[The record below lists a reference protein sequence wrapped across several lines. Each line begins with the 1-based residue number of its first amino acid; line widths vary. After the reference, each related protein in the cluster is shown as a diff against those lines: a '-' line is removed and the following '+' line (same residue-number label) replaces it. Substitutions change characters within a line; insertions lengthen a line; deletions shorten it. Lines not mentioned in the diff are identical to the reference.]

1 MNAFST
7 RLIHNRPTRVY
18 DLIIL
23 KPVSTFSHLRAPR
36 YFLKM
41 SEEREQK
48 TLAPADLTSVVDS
61 HTPVEVLRLA
71 ETTGIA
77 KARLSWIDLMIS
89 KHWRTK
95 HM

>member
-1 MNAFST
+1 MYDTINA
-7 RLIHNRPTRVY
+7 
-18 DLIIL
+18 
-23 KPVSTFSHLRAPR
+23 KPINTLFYLGAPR
-36 YFLKM
+36 YFIKI

-48 TLAPADLTSVVDS
+48 TLAPADLTSLVDS

-77 KARLSWIDLMIS
+77 KARLSWTDLSIS
-89 KHWRTK
+89 RYQHTK